1 MIKRIAA
8 MLTFIPA
15 CGIIAS
21 MALIVPLVAG
31 GTAVLWTLVGG
42 LIGVV
47 GVMIVERRRIIP
59 IAIGTALALLLAAF
73 GAGGGMLANAM
84 RSGQAGTAPD
94 PTIAAIFVIGLA
106 LFLAVRSQPIA
117 PHSGAVVALGIA
129 AVLTLILWTSGA
141 AILSA
146 ALLFGAL
153 AGSIVLVGAT
163 AHLVAGEAPPS

>member
-8 MLTFIPA
+8 MLALIPA

-21 MALIVPLVAG
+21 VALIVPLLAG
-31 GTAVLWTLVGG
+31 GATVLWTIVGAVSG
-42 LIGVV
+42 LV
-47 GVMIVERRRIIP
+47 GVMILERRLSMP
-59 IAIGTALALLLAAF
+59 IAVGTALALLLVAF
-73 GAGGGMLANAM
+73 GTGGGMLANAM

-94 PTIAAIFVIGLA
+94 PTIAAIFAIGLA

-117 PHSGAVVALGIA
+117 PRSGAVVALGTA
-129 AVLTLILWTSGA
+129 AVLTLILWMSGA

-163 AHLVAGEAPPS
+163 AHLVTGEAQQA